1 MVFTQPEVSLAGISV
16 TDVSRTGQ
24 LMLVRLRV
32 DNPNNYALPI
42 DRVVYD
48 LQVNGQPSARGE
60 STQAV
65 TILQRGSDIRG
76 VPAVTDVAG
85 ILRQMAVRATAWP
98 PNLAKA
104 QPDGAAVSR
113 QRL

>member
-1 MVFTQPEVSLAGISV
+1 VVVFTQPEVSLAGISV

-48 LQVNGQPSARGE
+48 LQVNGQPFARGE
-60 STQAV
+60 
-65 TILQRGSDIRG
+65 G
-76 VPAVTDVAG
+76 
-85 ILRQMAVRATAWP
+85 
-98 PNLAKA
+98 A
-104 QPDGAAVSR
+104 QAAVAINKA
-113 QRL
+113 LLHEDGVC